1 MAPVVPWVPRPYPP
15 ARRAEHTE
23 EYQSAARGAVR
34 VPDPYVW
41 LEEST
46 PETAAWVDAQEAF
59 ARAHLDQLPD
69 RARLEDAIRANT
81 DYARFS
87 APSLRGGHWYWYY
100 NSGLQAQSSACPRS
114 ARSLVADAGWH
125 TVMYRSSDSTLPT
138 FSADTDNGPGGE
150 VFFDVRPLSPSV
162 PLPAHVPP
170 IRLTSSRKTAPPR
183 SPRLPFRVTG
193 STLRTVSRARC
204 ARLLLLLNA

>member
-1 MAPVVPWVPRPYPP
+1 V
-15 ARRAEHTE
+15 T
-23 EYQSAARGAVR
+23 
-34 VPDPYVW
+34 
-41 LEEST
+41 
-46 PETAAWVDAQEAF
+46 
-59 ARAHLDQLPD
+59 
-69 RARLEDAIRANT
+69 
-81 DYARFS
+81 
-87 APSLRGGHWYWYY
+87 
-100 NSGLQAQSSACPRS
+100 
-114 ARSLVADAGWH
+114 DAGWH

-162 PLPAHVPP
+162 PRPAHVPP